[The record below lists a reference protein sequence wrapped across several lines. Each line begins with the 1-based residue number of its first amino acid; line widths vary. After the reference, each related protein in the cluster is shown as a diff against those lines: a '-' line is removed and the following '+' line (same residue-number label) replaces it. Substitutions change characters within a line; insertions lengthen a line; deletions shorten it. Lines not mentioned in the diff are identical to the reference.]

1 MTKIDFELEGELAE
15 KLEAYVSRGL
25 YSSKPEVIR
34 DALRHLFQTLEKID
48 LINAR
53 KRMIEF

>member
-15 KLEAYVSRGL
+15 KLECYVSRGL

-34 DALRHLFQTLEKID
+34 DALRHLFQNLEKID

-53 KRMIEF
+53 TKMIEI